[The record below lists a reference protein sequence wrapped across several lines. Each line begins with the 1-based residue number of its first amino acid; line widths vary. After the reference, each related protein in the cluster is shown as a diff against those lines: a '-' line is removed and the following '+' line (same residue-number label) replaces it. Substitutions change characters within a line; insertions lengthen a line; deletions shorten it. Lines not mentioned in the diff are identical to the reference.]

1 MIVLHQVLRVQILI
15 RLRIWINIDFFK
27 AIRCTWTPTVTCGIP
42 IMKTSMSGFES
53 DMCPNYF
60 HWRKPLIKIFIG
72 SLPLSGPRSIAVAW
86 PFIRVVKLG
95 TYNETFFGEWTSDV
109 LNDVKKRNLGTVRF
123 FGGSES
129 ASQCPRS
136 WAVGLIFSSAKRDFF
151 KILDKCL
158 QRLKGLRIKRP
169 RTDIPTRLRPR
180 TDIPTRFS
188 ECIKDREDIPKRFS
202 SVYKGQG
209 CSSS

>member
-1 MIVLHQVLRVQILI
+1 MHMDSNRYMWNPDYENIYVRFWIRYVSKLFSLKEAIDKDFHWIPALI
-15 RLRIWINIDFFK
+15 RTSIDRRCMTIYKGGKIGYVQWDFFWWVMW
-27 AIRCTWTPTVTCGIP
+27 RRGIWVQWD
-42 IMKTSMSGFES
+42 FLV
-53 DMCPNYF
+53 D
-60 HWRKPLIKIFIG
+60 
-72 SLPLSGPRSIAVAW
+72 
-86 PFIRVVKLG
+86 
-95 TYNETFFGEWTSDV
+95 
-109 LNDVKKRNLGTVRF
+109 LNLQVNVG
-123 FGGSES
+123 
-129 ASQCPRS
+129 S

-202 SVYKGQG
+202 GVYKGQG